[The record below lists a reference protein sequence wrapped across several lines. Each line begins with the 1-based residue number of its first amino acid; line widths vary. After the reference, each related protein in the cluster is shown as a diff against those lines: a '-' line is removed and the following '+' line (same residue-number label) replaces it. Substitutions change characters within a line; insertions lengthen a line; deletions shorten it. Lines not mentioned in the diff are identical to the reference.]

1 LTKERREKMT
11 IHNEEKKIQSV
22 QFKGMW
28 IRVGEAEVSQ
38 IIYLPYIKRYEIYKK
53 GELFE
58 ELNEDYVE
66 RIRYEKK
73 NN

>member
-1 LTKERREKMT
+1 MT
-11 IHNEEKKIQSV
+11 IHNKEEKIQSV
-22 QFKGMW
+22 LFKGEW
-28 IRVGEAEVSQ
+28 IHVNEAEVTQ

>member
-1 LTKERREKMT
+1 MT
-11 IHNEEKKIQSV
+11 IRSKEEKIQSV
-22 QFKGMW
+22 QFKGEW
-28 IRVGEAEVSQ
+28 IHANEAEVTQ

-66 RIRYEKK
+66 RIRFEKQ
-73 NN
+73 NISIEQE

>member
-1 LTKERREKMT
+1 MT
-11 IHNEEKKIQSV
+11 IHNKEEKIQSL
-22 QFKGMW
+22 QFKGEW
-28 IRVGEAEVSQ
+28 IRVGEAETTQ
-38 IIYLPYIKRYEIYKK
+38 IIYLPHIKRYEIYKK

>member
-1 LTKERREKMT
+1 M
-11 IHNEEKKIQSV
+11 HNKEEKIQGV
-22 QFKGMW
+22 QFKGEW
-28 IRVGEAEVSQ
+28 IHVGEAEVTQ
-38 IIYLPYIKRYEIYKK
+38 IIYLPHIKRYEIYKK

-66 RIRYEKK
+66 RIRYKKK

>member
-1 LTKERREKMT
+1 MT
-11 IHNEEKKIQSV
+11 IHNKEKKIQSV

-66 RIRYEKK
+66 RIRYQIREEE
-73 NN
+73 